1 MSFPPLRRAASLLG
15 LAIASLGVASCAEHV
30 KYNWAAE
37 RAIGYRVG
45 PGDVL
50 RISVWK
56 RDELSQPAL
65 TVRPDG
71 AISLPLVGE
80 VSAAGRSVE
89 EIGTELQT
97 KLEKFYQERPPVM
110 VQVVEVRS
118 YKVYV
123 MGEVARAGELG
134 PNHPVTVLQAIAMA
148 GGFTRFATPK
158 HVVIVRK
165 DARGERSIPFDFDAF
180 LKEGQLQQNLQLQS
194 GDTVVVP

>member
-1 MSFPPLRRAASLLG
+1 MHRYLHTLPSLILVAACLG
-15 LAIASLGVASCAEHV
+15 AGGCVDRV

-50 RISVWK
+50 RINVWK

-71 AISLPLVGE
+71 AITLPLIGE
-80 VSAAGRSVE
+80 VPAAGRGVD
-89 EIGTELQT
+89 ELAADLQQR
-97 KLEKFYQERPPVM
+97 LEKFYQERPPVT

-148 GGFTRFATPK
+148 GGFTRFATPN

-165 DARGERSIPFDFDAF
+165 DARGERSIPFDYDAF
-180 LKEGQLQQNLQLQS
+180 LKEGQLQQNLVLQS

>member
-1 MSFPPLRRAASLLG
+1 MSTPSRVVAAFAFVLLSL
-15 LAIASLGVASCAEHV
+15 ASSVGCVDRV

-37 RAIGYRVG
+37 RAVGYRVG

-50 RISVWK
+50 RINVWK

-71 AISLPLVGE
+71 AITMPLVGE
-80 VSAAGRSVE
+80 VPAAGRSVDE
-89 EIGTELQT
+89 LATELQQR
-97 KLEKFYQERPPVM
+97 LEKFYQERPPVT

-123 MGEVARAGELG
+123 MGEVARPGELG
-134 PNHPVTVLQAIAMA
+134 PNHQVTVLQAIAMA
-148 GGFTRFATPK
+148 GGFTRFATPN
-158 HVVIVRK
+158 HVVIVRR
-165 DARGERSIPFDFDAF
+165 DARGERSIPFDYDAL
-180 LKEGQLQQNLQLQS
+180 LKEGQLQQNLLLQT